1 MDANAMGA
9 MTMSND
15 GSDRIESTRTGS
27 AAGRGAAAPIDYAQR
42 VLKAQ
47 DLAEVIRL
55 HRELELRLSAFTKQG
70 NELRQISR
78 VVRSAALSLKT

>member
-1 MDANAMGA
+1 
-9 MTMSND
+9 MSND

-27 AAGRGAAAPIDYAQR
+27 AGGRGAAAPIDYAQR

-55 HRELELRLSAFTKQG
+55 HRELELRLGAFTEQA

-78 VVRSAALSLKT
+78 VVRGATLSLKM